1 MRKVRDTGV
10 ASWGDRAFR
19 FDINGDGNA
28 EYFVPLECGA
38 TGNCSWGVFTT
49 KPNRLVG
56 IVDGEDIYVLK
67 SKTGWSEIE
76 TYIHDSASDGYVR
89 RYGIRQGRYT
99 RISKDKFVSA
109 YLNNFPKWLDKVH
122 FTCDPGYRPTKRE

>member
-1 MRKVRDTGV
+1 M
-10 ASWGDRAFR
+10 
-19 FDINGDGNA
+19 
-28 EYFVPLECGA
+28 
-38 TGNCSWGVFTT
+38 
-49 KPNRLVG
+49 
-56 IVDGEDIYVLK
+56 K

-109 YLNNFPKWLDKVH
+109 YLNNSPKWLDSVELI
-122 FTCDPGYRPTKRE
+122 CDPEYRPVKRK